1 MHPLILVAM
10 LLLANPA
17 AAAEKR
23 SAKVLSDFQKAN
35 PCPAT
40 GKTTGACPGWIKD
53 HKWPLCA
60 GGPDVVWNLQWQSV
74 ADAAPKDA
82 LEKRVCAKLR
92 KVEAVNG

>member
-1 MHPLILVAM
+1 MTRLLALL
-10 LLLANPA
+10 LLLALPA
-17 AAAEKR
+17 QAEEHR
-23 SAKVLSDFQKAN
+23 SAKVLADFQRAH

-60 GGPDVVWNLQWQSV
+60 GGPDAVDNLQWQTV
-74 ADAAPKDA
+74 EEAKKKDV

-92 KVEAVNG
+92 KS